1 MSPDKTALVL
11 RLLYEHP
18 LCAACISDTLEV
30 DPEDAIVD
38 LLTRIQDGVYLK
50 INTDRRRAR
59 GRTTVV
65 VFAEP

>member
-11 RLLYEHP
+11 YERP
-18 LCAACISDTLEV
+18 LCSACISDTLEV

-50 INTDRRRAR
+50 INKGRCRAC
-59 GRTTVV
+59 GKDDAGLFVGL
-65 VFAEP
+65 

>member
-11 RLLYEHP
+11 RLFYERP

-50 INTDRRRAR
+50 HPQGPLPNLRQDD
-59 GRTTVV
+59 GGLFV
-65 VFAEP
+65 EP